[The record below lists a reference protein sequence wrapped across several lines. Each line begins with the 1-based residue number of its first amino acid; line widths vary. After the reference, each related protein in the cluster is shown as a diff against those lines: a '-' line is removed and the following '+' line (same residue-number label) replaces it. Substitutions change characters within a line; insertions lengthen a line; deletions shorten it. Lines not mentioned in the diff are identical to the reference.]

1 AAGPAR
7 GQPGGLCGIRLPA
20 DHMVADGGSACTDVR
35 WYCLDKRGCTERWT
49 ARSARP
55 GDARMSTAGMPDSW
69 GTLSLPAGAAYGPAA
84 PGGYRGGP
92 PPRGAGA
99 GRRPGK
105 TPAGAPRPPSP

>member
-1 AAGPAR
+1 MPDQERLSYAPAGP
-7 GQPGGLCGIRLPA
+7 GPVQPCWLCGIRLPA
-20 DHMVADGGSACTDVR
+20 DHMVADGGGACTDVR

-84 PGGYRGGP
+84 PGVNGDGQPAGGP
-92 PPRGAGA
+92 GLAA
-99 GRRPGK
+99 GR
-105 TPAGAPRPPSP
+105 